1 MKKTLGA
8 KVFKDGKWYWW
19 CDHHKW
25 DGFYDG
31 LYVTHSPENHD
42 EWKAKQDANKKRK
55 QARNQPTGGSSSFS
69 GSGSTKS
76 EGKTKLV
83 LDDRLKQAL
92 LTEHGFS
99 DLQLEQLT
107 GSLKK

>member
-19 CDHHKW
+19 CEHNKW

-42 EWKAKQDANKKRK
+42 EWKAKQDVNKKRN
-55 QARNQPTGGSSSFS
+55 QGRNPYASGSAYSS
-69 GSGSTKS
+69 GSGSAKS
-76 EGKTKLV
+76 ESSTKLV
-83 LDDRLKQAL
+83 LDDKLKQAL
-92 LTEHGFS
+92 LTDHGFT
-99 DLQLEQLT
+99 DL
-107 GSLKK
+107 